1 MTNTVIKHEENI
13 RVIKTPNQ
21 RMQETNIKQG
31 MVFKVYRQKKYPFPD
46 ESFVIVIVQTNLSS
60 RSLQAICIKDWNR
73 FSDET
78 FSVLDTVESVMK
90 ASEYNYTYFEVM
102 NEIEVIIK

>member
-1 MTNTVIKHEENI
+1 MTTTTIKHQEDI

-31 MVFKVYRQKKYPFPD
+31 MVFKVYRQQNHPFPD
-46 ESFVIVIVQTNLSS
+46 ESFIIAIVKTSAD
-60 RSLQAICIKDWNR
+60 RLQAISIEKWNR

-78 FSVLDTVESVMK
+78 YSESATVAEVMQTSK
-90 ASEYNYTYFEVM
+90 YNYIYFEVM